1 MTGLNDNY
9 RRRILTSLQYADKL
23 LTESL
28 HVLAPGARPL
38 FSGYAQ
44 DLSPSEA
51 RCVENYTAKIRE
63 QMARLLENCGIE
75 RSSPAMPS
83 SGKIRTGLISVD
95 LTLEDIYPEKMRGY
109 GKMDAAAAREL
120 SWNLQEIRWLINL
133 LLTFL
138 SETRSTKVGGPAHM
152 ETGPGLAALL
162 ERMAQIVERHG
173 LVEFLPAL
181 HAIVRK
187 TQSRRF
193 EIAVFGKVNSGKSTL
208 INHFLGIDL
217 LPVGAAPI
225 DATPIR
231 IVGGSEPK
239 LRVTFLDR
247 TEELP
252 LAQLANHA
260 TEKAN
265 PANSKRVVAIEACAA
280 AGRLLDGFAFVEM
293 PGLGCYPDDGMEF
306 SGACLPGSDF
316 GWVLIDANASLD
328 PEHFGVLRALAAA
341 DIPCAVML
349 TRCDS
354 LSPSDIERVQAETR
368 KAIARDLGSA
378 PEVIP
383 VSSSASWM
391 PAVNAWFEKT
401 MIPQV
406 QRFRTAMIESVAGDA
421 QSLRAS
427 LLATLEMRSN
437 PASAGGRLGRETEEV
452 LRRMDEC
459 LALFQQHW
467 EKEFDRMSGWSGDIL
482 EHAASILAGASAG
495 ADQAGG
501 LAPDLL
507 AVTLIRATVGR
518 CHPVLREYEEL
529 TGRVSADIDQLK
541 AGPHAPGVISQ
552 KLPRPSALPIPVT
565 SPLQGV
571 TIAQPGTVTRTN
583 PAGRARHYRKEL
595 EGKTAGGLRQM
606 LEEYQPRCRRWF
618 LMTMNALKESVR
630 LQTDPLRYRSP
641 AAASA
646 ETDEKLIADIALL
659 RSR

>member
-38 FSGYAQ
+38 FTGFAQ

-51 RCVENYTAKIRE
+51 RCVESYTAKIRE
-63 QMARLLENCGIE
+63 QMGRLLESCGIE

-138 SETRSTKVGGPAHM
+138 SETRSTKVEGQAHM
-152 ETGPGLAALL
+152 EIGPGLAAFL
-162 ERMAQIVERHG
+162 ERMTQIIERYG

-193 EIAVFGKVNSGKSTL
+193 EIAVFGNVNSGKSAL
-208 INHFLGIDL
+208 INHFLGIDF

-225 DATPIR
+225 DVTPIR

-247 TEELP
+247 SEELP
-252 LAQLANHA
+252 MSQLANHA

-265 PANSKRVVAIEACAA
+265 PANSKRVVAMEACAA
-280 AGRLLDGFAFVEM
+280 AGRLQDGCAFVEM
-293 PGLGCYPDDGMEF
+293 PGLRCFPADGTEF
-306 SGACLPGSDF
+306 SVACLPGSDF
-316 GWVLIDANASLD
+316 GWVLIAADASLD
-328 PEHFGVLRALAAA
+328 PAHFGVLRALAAA

-349 TRCDS
+349 TKCD
-354 LSPSDIERVQAETR
+354 LLPLSDIERVQAETR
-368 KAIARDLGSA
+368 KVIARNLGSV

-383 VSSSASWM
+383 VSSSTSWI
-391 PAVNAWFEKT
+391 PALNAWFEKT

-406 QRFRTAMIESVAGDA
+406 QRFRAALMESVAGDV

-427 LLATLEMRSN
+427 LLATLEVRSN
-437 PASAGGRLGRETEEV
+437 PAPAGGRLGRESEEV

-459 LALFQQHW
+459 LASFQQHW
-467 EKEFDRMSGWSGDIL
+467 EKEFDRVSGWSGDIL
-482 EHAASILAGASAG
+482 ERAASILAGATAG
-495 ADQAGG
+495 ADQAEG

-507 AVTLIRATVGR
+507 AVTLSRATIER
-518 CHPVLREYEEL
+518 CHHFLKEYKEL

-541 AGPHAPGVISQ
+541 ASPHAPGVISQ

-571 TIAQPGTVTRTN
+571 TIALPQTAARTN
-583 PAGRARHYRKEL
+583 QAGRARHYRKEL
-595 EGKTAGGLRQM
+595 EEKTAGGLRKM
-606 LEEYQPRCRRWF
+606 LEEYQPRFRRWF

-641 AAASA
+641 ASASA
-646 ETDEKLIADIALL
+646 EMDEKLLADIAFL